1 MLTSSCEQ
9 INIWYQVLLST
20 DAMYD
25 VMSNITWYC
34 WHHGDKNSLNC
45 PTWAEFE
52 PTSDA
57 PYHAFLGELWG
68 IAQDYSGEKWPIK
81 CLLYFFFS
89 QLNVPYHNIN
99 S

>member
-34 WHHGDKNSLNC
+34 WQHGDNNG

-68 IAQDYSGEKWPIK
+68 IAQDYRGEKWSFKYSP
-81 CLLYFFFS
+81 YFWKKIFF
-89 QLNVPYHNIN
+89 HNWMFHIIT
-99 S
+99 